1 MRLTVT
7 IWLLPLFISALSVAR
22 ADERPVFNLE
32 LTEKGFVPETIN
44 VPANTRIKIKM
55 LNSTSRVAELESFD
69 MKFEKIATPGNSITV
84 LTGPLH
90 PGAYIFFDDY
100 SINNLRGKV
109 VAGDI
114 SK

>member
-1 MRLTVT
+1 MRLTFT
-7 IWLLPLFISALSVAR
+7 TLLLLSFLSVAR
-22 ADERPVFNLE
+22 ADERPAFNLE
-32 LTEKGFVPETIN
+32 LTEKGFIPEILN

-55 LNSTSRVAELESFD
+55 LNSTTKVAELESFD

-90 PGAYIFFDDY
+90 PGDYIFFDDY
-100 SINNLRGKV
+100 SVNNLRGKV
-109 VAGDI
+109 VAKEI